1 MTTYATSQHGIKD
14 NHTRGRVA
22 DFLTA
27 KVAPGSDLSV
37 VSNDDWSTE
46 QVVAVAE
53 LLQDLLHVIHSRYQG
68 KLYAHWKATRITEF
82 EVDGSNDDK
91 GVPF

>member
-1 MTTYATSQHGIKD
+1 MK
-14 NHTRGRVA
+14 RVMKH
-22 DFLTA
+22 LQ
-27 KVAPGSDLSV
+27 VPSGLQSGLPMV
-37 VSNDDWSTE
+37 IEDDWSTE

-68 KLYAHWKATRITEF
+68 KLYAYWEATRITQSD
-82 EVDGSNDDK
+82 VDGSNDDK

>member
-1 MTTYATSQHGIKD
+1 MKHIMKHMQLPS
-14 NHTRGRVA
+14 GRQSGLPMVI
-22 DFLTA
+22 D
-27 KVAPGSDLSV
+27 
-37 VSNDDWSTE
+37 DDWSTE

-82 EVDGSNDDK
+82 EVDGSNDDE

>member
-1 MTTYATSQHGIKD
+1 MKHLMKHMQLPSGLQSGLPMVIDK
-14 NHTRGRVA
+14 
-22 DFLTA
+22 
-27 KVAPGSDLSV
+27 
-37 VSNDDWSTE
+37 DWSTE

-68 KLYAHWKATRITEF
+68 ELYAYWESTRITQS
-82 EVDGSNDDK
+82 EVDGSSDDE